1 MKSRQTNVPALAAA
15 KSGFSTAT
23 AYRIE
28 ADPRLPSQ
36 KKRPRAR
43 PRDPLAGVWDSEDRV
58 DAGPPPASARWPSS
72 TRLAVGIPR
81 SSPGCA
87 GHASIA
93 VQAARVRR
101 CLNRHIEADGPKVSA
116 HACEMGLEE
125 APCRNVSD
133 RSPDGIKSKNGA
145 TRADEVGKSPQSGI
159 FVDGSPPRARHRPP
173 APRRAG
179 RRHHGR
185 YDQPLL
191 SVRSLG

>member
-1 MKSRQTNVPALAAA
+1 VGQRRSCRCWAAP
-15 KSGFSTAT
+15 GI
-23 AYRIE
+23 R
-28 ADPRLPSQ
+28 
-36 KKRPRAR
+36 
-43 PRDPLAGVWDSEDRV
+43 G
-58 DAGPPPASARWPSS
+58 WPSS